1 MSNVALQGL
10 DQDSEERCFETLDK
24 RPRVLAKWFYES
36 RERWKQKYRER
47 MKEIN
52 RLKVRVSDVSKS
64 REQWKE
70 KAVRKEREL
79 AELKAEV
86 DRLQQELQRDDLKIA
101 SRER

>member
-10 DQDSEERCFETLDK
+10 DRDSDERNFETLEK

-36 RERWKQKYRER
+36 RERWKQKHRER
-47 MKEIN
+47 RKEIN

-70 KAVRKEREL
+70 KAVEKEREL

-86 DRLQQELQRDDLKIA
+86 DRLQQALRRHDTKIRN
-101 SRER
+101 RES